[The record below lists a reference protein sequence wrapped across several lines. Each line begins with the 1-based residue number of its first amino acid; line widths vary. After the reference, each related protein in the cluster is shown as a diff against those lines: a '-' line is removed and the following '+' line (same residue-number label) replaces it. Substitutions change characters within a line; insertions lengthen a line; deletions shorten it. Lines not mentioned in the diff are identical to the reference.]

1 MSVTDKEY
9 YLLKET
15 VEPCGAE
22 ALRDTPYPYVA
33 ILSPD
38 AWQRERDSFNMGIDF
53 EPTARELHNT
63 KAEVNYD
70 SLTGTFLI
78 PDRDN
83 LTERDDRFAFALDE
97 KGVVFIDGS
106 GRAETMIDAI
116 RRTKRYRKPS
126 LERFLYD
133 FLEQIIARDMQLMER
148 REKELDAFEDRI
160 LADEEKVDLTRI
172 NEIRGEVRELRIHYE
187 QLIDL
192 VQELE
197 ENENGF
203 FAEENLRYFRLFMNR
218 MERLHDTAASLA
230 EHAMQVRDL
239 YQAQLSA
246 RQNRTVTLLTVVT
259 TVFMPLTLI
268 VGWYGMNFRYMPELD
283 KPWGYPAVIA
293 LSVAVVVISLWLFKK
308 KKWL

>member
-1 MSVTDKEY
+1 MTNKEY
-9 YLLKET
+9 YLLKEI
-15 VEPCGAE
+15 VEPCEAE
-22 ALRDTPYPYVA
+22 ALRDTRYPYVA
-33 ILSPD
+33 ILSPE

-106 GRAETMIDAI
+106 GRSETMIDAI

>member
-1 MSVTDKEY
+1 MKH
-9 YLLKET
+9 YLLKNA
-15 VEPCGAE
+15 VESCTAE
-22 ALRDTPYPYVA
+22 ERHRAGYPYVA
-33 ILSPD
+33 ILSPKE
-38 AWQRERDSFNMGIDF
+38 WQRERDSFNMGIDF
-53 EPTARELHNT
+53 EPTAREIHNT

-70 SLTGTFLI
+70 SLTGTFRI
-78 PDRDN
+78 PDRDD
-83 LTERDDRFAFALDE
+83 LTGPDFRFAFALDE

-106 GRAETMIDAI
+106 GRAEQMIEVI
-116 RRTKRYRKPS
+116 RRTKRYRNPS

-133 FLEQIIARDMQLMER
+133 FLEQIIARDMSLMEKG
-148 REKELDAFEDRI
+148 EKELDAYEDRI
-160 LADEEKVDLTRI
+160 LAEEEHVDLVRI
-172 NEIRGEVRELRIHYE
+172 NEIRGDVRELRIHYE
-187 QLIDL
+187 QLIDM

-203 FAEENLRYFRLFMNR
+203 FAEENLRYFHLFMNR
-218 MERLHDTAASLA
+218 MTRLHDTAASLS
-230 EHAMQVRDL
+230 EHSMQVRDL

-293 LSVAVVVISLWLFKK
+293 LSVAVVAVSLWIFKK
-308 KKWL
+308 NKWL

>member
-1 MSVTDKEY
+1 MTNKKY
-9 YLLKET
+9 YLLKEI
-15 VEPCGAE
+15 VEPCEAE
-22 ALRDTPYPYVA
+22 ALRDTRYPYVA
-33 ILSPD
+33 ILSPE

-106 GRAETMIDAI
+106 GRSKTMIDAI